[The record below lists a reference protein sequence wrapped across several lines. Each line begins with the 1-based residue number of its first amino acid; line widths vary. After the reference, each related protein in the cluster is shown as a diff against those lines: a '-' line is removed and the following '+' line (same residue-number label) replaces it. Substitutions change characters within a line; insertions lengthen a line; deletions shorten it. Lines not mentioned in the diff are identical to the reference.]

1 MKSETILKLKVFAVS
16 TLLAGSL
23 VLLPGCS
30 SNKTLEDYTD
40 EEIAQEYER
49 RNLEE
54 IEETGYQETRIFE
67 PGEHIIKIEERELT
81 TSNLGLTGSDK
92 VGIICPEGYELV
104 TVYAKGNSRNYYVF
118 TNSVPVEVVA
128 DENGEFSSFGT
139 PVTTEDL
146 DMQNVTNKIKTR

>member
-1 MKSETILKLKVFAVS
+1 MKKINEQLKVFMTIFALS
-16 TLLAGSL
+16 SSI
-23 VLLPGCS
+23 VLLPGCVS
-30 SNKTLEDYTD
+30 KNKTENPTS
-40 EEIAQEYER
+40 EEIVQV
-49 RNLEE
+49 NQSIIL
-54 IEETGYQETRIFE
+54 E